1 MPLRNL
7 ASSCTKISGS
17 SPSIPPSNHL
27 LLLKFKRKIE
37 NTLELCHNSFVQVLR
52 ACAQF
57 NGIVIGKQVHSLALK
72 HGFQSN
78 VFIGTALLDLY
89 SKCGLPKDA
98 RLLFDEMSLRDLVS
112 WNVMLSC
119 YAVHGLIRE
128 AFQIFNSMRFHGFL
142 WDEFTFSSFISC
154 CCGDTKLGKQI
165 HGLALILS
173 LDSDVFVSCALVD
186 NYMKSGDFQDAHK
199 VFDEMRHRNTVSWN
213 SIIIGYAMHGDS
225 KSAMRVLTQM
235 IQQGFRPDD
244 RTLASVLSSCANQSA
259 ANEAAQVHNHS
270 IKTGLDNHL
279 SVSNALIFS
288 YAKSGNILYAS
299 RVFQSIHKPDIVSF
313 SSMISSYAFHGLG
326 KEAINTFEKMLKH
339 GGIWP
344 DKVVFLGVLS
354 ACSHAGLVEKGLYYF
369 KSMVRDY
376 QISPGSEH
384 YACLIDLLGRAG
396 YIDEAYDVVVNMPFE
411 PDGDVLGAL
420 IGACKLH
427 GNACLGKLV
436 GERLHELEPCK
447 SVNYKLMNN
456 IYVGLERWDEVV
468 KVRRELEGLGCDC
481 MVAGCSWM

>member
-7 ASSCTKISGS
+7 ASLCTKISGS
-17 SPSIPPSNHL
+17 SPSIPPSNHS

-57 NGIVIGKQVHSLALK
+57 KGIGIGKQVHSLALK
-72 HGFQSN
+72 HGFQTN

-119 YAVHGLIRE
+119 NAVHGLVRE
-128 AFQIFNSMRFHGFL
+128 AFQVFNAMRIDGFL

-186 NYMKSGDFQDAHK
+186 NYMKSGDFKDAHK
-199 VFDEMRHRNTVSWN
+199 VFNEMLHCNTVSWN

-225 KSAMRVLTQM
+225 KNAMRVLTQM

-244 RTLASVLSSCANQSA
+244 RTLASVLSSCANQPA

-299 RVFQSIHKPDIVSF
+299 QVFQSIHKPDIVSF
-313 SSMISSYAFHGLG
+313 SSMISSYAFHGFG
-326 KEAINTFEKMLKH
+326 KEAIDTFEKMLKH

-354 ACSHAGLVEKGLYYF
+354 ACSHAGLVEKG
-369 KSMVRDY
+369 
-376 QISPGSEH
+376 
-384 YACLIDLLGRAG
+384 RAG
-396 YIDEAYDVVVNMPFE
+396 YIDEAHDVVVNMPFE

-436 GERLHELEPCK
+436 GDKLHELEPCK
-447 SVNYKLMNN
+447 SVNYKLMSN
-456 IYVGLERWDEVV
+456 IYVGLERWDEAV
-468 KVRRELEGLGCDC
+468 KVRRELERLGCDC